1 MYKGGD
7 IMAEF
12 CERLSI
18 AMNNKGISQ
27 AELCSKTKIP
37 KSAMSQYMSGAF
49 KPKLNRT
56 YLIAQAL
63 SVSPSW
69 LMGMTDDELWDKE
82 SNEFLV
88 KMYNEE
94 VAYKELLKQAFD
106 NEEDIEIAY
115 DIITN
120 LYTLDTKGLKNVR
133 SMEKTIIEIG
143 GYDKMK

>member
-1 MYKGGD
+1 
-7 IMAEF
+7 MAEF
-12 CERLSI
+12 CERLNI
-18 AMNNKGISQ
+18 AMKNIGISQ

-82 SNEFLV
+82 SDEFFV

-94 VAYKELLKQAFD
+94 VAYKKLLKQAFD

-115 DIITN
+115 DIIIN

-133 SMEKTIIEIG
+133 SMEETIIEIG